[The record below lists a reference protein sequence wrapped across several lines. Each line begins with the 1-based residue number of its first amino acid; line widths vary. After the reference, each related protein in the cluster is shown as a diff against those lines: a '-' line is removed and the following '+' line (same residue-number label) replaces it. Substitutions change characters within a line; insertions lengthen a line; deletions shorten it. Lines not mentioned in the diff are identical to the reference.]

1 MVGRSRKLGEQFL
14 AHNRL
19 RVCVAALVL
28 GAIAFGLAGC
38 GRAGPPE
45 LPPPGSGGLGWAFPP
60 SFGAAPPSGSAPNA
74 IPPSANVAPPPPG
87 ETASN
92 QVVSGAPAQTAQSTA
107 AKSGFDANGN
117 PVAAAGQK
125 KSFLLDP
132 ILQYPSPDV
141 AAPARPP

>member
-1 MVGRSRKLGEQFL
+1 L

-38 GRAGPPE
+38 GRNGAPEKPTGPGLWPWPSTQPTANAAPADPAAA
-45 LPPPGSGGLGWAFPP
+45 PPPGGVASNQAVP
-60 SFGAAPPSGSAPNA
+60 GAN
-74 IPPSANVAPPPPG
+74 PPPG
-87 ETASN
+87 
-92 QVVSGAPAQTAQSTA
+92 QTTA
-107 AKSGFDANGN
+107 AKTGFDANGN

-132 ILQYPSPDV
+132 ILQ
-141 AAPARPP
+141 